1 MEIRP
6 LASSAALRPRW
17 PRGAAIRAGL
27 AGGKRQWHP
36 WHFLTHLTPQEHDK
50 GVHIHA
56 QLVQELANLL
66 PESEEASR
74 YAEFLASLK
83 KLTSILCALLTRR
96 SQPALTTQ

>member
-1 MEIRP
+1 
-6 LASSAALRPRW
+6 
-17 PRGAAIRAGL
+17 
-27 AGGKRQWHP
+27 
-36 WHFLTHLTPQEHDK
+36 
-50 GVHIHA
+50 VHIHA